1 MNQVWELLGGIVIFI
16 IGMHWLEEALKK
28 IAGRSFKLF
37 LKKQTS
43 NKVKGILGGAMV
55 TAILQS
61 SSVVNI
67 MVLAFVGANVLQMEN
82 ALALMLGS
90 NLGTTFTSWIIA
102 LVGFKL
108 NIEALA
114 WPLTGI
120 AGLIWTIV
128 SPQNRFYFWIQFLL
142 GFGFLFLGLY
152 FMQTGVASS
161 LEWVDLE
168 QFNRFPLFIFLL
180 LGAVITSIVQASSAT
195 IALTLAVLH
204 AGGISLEAAAAIVL
218 GAEVG
223 TTSKLLLLAQGK
235 LADKKRV
242 ALGNF
247 LFNTISSLLAFAA
260 IGPLLFVIQK
270 WIGVKDELASLALF
284 QTLVNLLGILL
295 FFPFLKIFGRFLQ
308 NLYTNNLQD
317 THYIHTVSIKE
328 PELALMAI
336 QKEIKHF
343 LYHIIQYAVE
353 VIGVKNFELSA
364 TSWQPGHQFTNPDE
378 RYDYLKD
385 VHGDI
390 QQYYVQLQASIT
402 DKEDTVLL
410 DQYITALRNGMYG
423 AKSLKDARL
432 DAEQLRNSSNDIKF
446 GYYQMSG
453 QRLGLFLKDTAPY
466 LTGEKAAT
474 SEELTTQFNN
484 LAKQYQQSVL
494 ELYGKNRSRELTDIE
509 LSTLINYNREL
520 YTAKKSLLLAL
531 SALLLPASE
540 ASGLRDLPGF
550 IR

>member
-43 NKVKGILGGAMV
+43 NKVKGILGGALV

-120 AGLIWTIV
+120 AGLIWTMV

-142 GFGFLFLGLY
+142 GFGFLLLGLY

-161 LEWVDLE
+161 LEWVNLE
-168 QFNRFPLFIFLL
+168 QFNRSPLIVFLL
-180 LGAVITSIVQASSAT
+180 LGAVITTIVQASSAT

-260 IGPLLFVIQK
+260 IGPLLYFIKQV
-270 WIGVKDELASLALF
+270 IGVSDELTALAFF
-284 QTLVNLLGILL
+284 QTLVNLLGIVL
-295 FFPFLKIFGRFLQ
+295 FFPFLQFFGRFLQ
-308 NLYTNNLQD
+308 NLYSNNQQD
-317 THYIHTVSIKE
+317 TSFIHKVSINE
-328 PELALMAI
+328 PELALQAI
-336 QKEIKHF
+336 QEEIRHF
-343 LYHIIQYAVE
+343 LLHL
-353 VIGVKNFELSA
+353 F
-364 TSWQPGHQFTNPDE
+364 QFTLDALDIKNSHLPPASWKPSHEFSAPAD
-378 RYDYLKD
+378 RYEYLKD
-385 VHGDI
+385 LHGDI
-390 QQYYVQLQASIT
+390 QQYYVQLQTVIT
-402 DKEDTVLL
+402 EKEQTMLL
-410 DQYITALRNGMYG
+410 DQLLSALRNGMYG
-423 AKSLKDARL
+423 AKSIKDAMQ
-432 DAEQLRNSSNDIKF
+432 DADLLSNSSNDSKYA
-446 GYYQMSG
+446 YYQMSQQRMEQFLG
-453 QRLGLFLKDTAPY
+453 QTIPY
-466 LTGEKAAT
+466 LTRGKTAT
-474 SEELTTQFNN
+474 EEALKKLFTDLADNYTQ
-484 LAKQYQQSVL
+484 AVV
-494 ELYGKNRSRELTDIE
+494 ELYGKNRIRQLTDIE
-509 LSTLINYNREL
+509 LSTLVNYNREL
-520 YTAKKSLLLAL
+520 YTAKKSILMALKDLLLT
-531 SALLLPASE
+531 PEE
-540 ASGLRDLPGF
+540 AAAFRDLPGF

>member
-1 MNQVWELLGGIVIFI
+1 MNQVWELLAGVVIFI
-16 IGMHWLEEALKK
+16 IGMHWLEDALKR

-55 TAILQS
+55 TALLQS

-67 MVLAFVGANVLQMEN
+67 MVLAFVGAKVLQMEN

-102 LVGFKL
+102 LVGFKI

-120 AGLIWTIV
+120 AGLIWTML
-128 SPQNRFYFWIQFLL
+128 SPQYRFYSWIQFLL
-142 GFGFLFLGLY
+142 GFGFLLLGLY

-161 LEWVDLE
+161 LEHIDLL
-168 QFNRFPLFIFLL
+168 QFNRFPLIAFLL
-180 LGAVITSIVQASSAT
+180 LGAVITTIVQASSAT
-195 IALTLAVLH
+195 IALTLSVLH

-218 GAEVG
+218 GAEIG
-223 TTSKLLLLAQGK
+223 TTSKLLILAQGK
-235 LADKKRV
+235 LVDKKRV

-247 LFNTISSLLAFAA
+247 LFNTISSILAFAA
-260 IGPLLFVIQK
+260 IGPLLYIIQD
-270 WIGVKDELASLALF
+270 WIGVKDDLTSLAFF

-295 FFPFLKIFGRFLQ
+295 FFPFLQLFGRFLQ
-308 NLYTNNLQD
+308 NLYSNNQQD
-317 THYIHTVSIKE
+317 TSFIHKVSIKE
-328 PELALMAI
+328 HELALLAA
-336 QKEIKHF
+336 QEEIKHF
-343 LYHIIQYAVE
+343 MYHTIQYAVDA
-353 VIGVKNFELSA
+353 IGINNFQLPVTAWKPS
-364 TSWQPGHQFTNPDE
+364 HQFANAED

-410 DQYITALRNGMYG
+410 DQLVAALRNGMYG

-432 DAEQLRNSSNDIKF
+432 DADQLRNSSNDIKF
-446 GYYQMSG
+446 GYYQMSR
-453 QRLGLFLKDTAPY
+453 QRMGEFLLELTPF
-466 LTGEKAAT
+466 LTGEKPAT
-474 SEELTTQFNN
+474 SEELKKAFTE
-484 LAKQYQQSVL
+484 LADLYQHSIM
-494 ELYGKNRSRELTDIE
+494 ELYGKNRSKELTDIE
-509 LSTLINYNREL
+509 LSTLVNYNREL
-520 YTAKKSLLLAL
+520 YTAKKSLLLAVSEL
-531 SALLLPASE
+531 MLNPAD
-540 ASGLRDLPGF
+540 ATRLRELPGF